1 MIALKA
7 KDVMNRK
14 VLAARDDMTLEEL
27 SGFLVEHEISG
38 APVEDRAGKLVGVVS
53 VSDLSST
60 LSQGGRVERD
70 RSSPDYFV
78 HGWEWSLTG
87 EELSRFNVHNG
98 GSFVRDIMTSTI
110 LSVDE
115 ETPVSG
121 VAQRMMEHHI
131 HRLIVTRHARMTGIV
146 TSSDLLGL
154 LVERA

>member
-27 SGFLVEHEISG
+27 ASFLVENEISG

-53 VSDLSST
+53 VTDISST
-60 LSQGGRVERD
+60 LSQGTKIERD
-70 RSSPDYFV
+70 RSNPDYFV
-78 HGWEWSLTG
+78 HGWEWSLSG
-87 EELSRFNVHNG
+87 EELSRFNVHD
-98 GSFVRDIMTSTI
+98 GSALVRDIMTSTI

-115 ETPVSG
+115 ESTISL
-121 VAQRMMEHHI
+121 VAQRMMEHHV

-154 LVERA
+154 LVEKA